1 MDEKL
6 KALNLANFLLGCTGY
21 SICLVCSVSMLIT
34 ILRKKLKIQMITSL
48 LIIQVSIALLAISM
62 YSLLYSEIKTEKN
75 IVQARIGLLVILTI
89 FMISVNLK
97 HWIYTMKLWRLANT
111 LKQMIDGNEHK
122 NIIIKYEVQIYRAV
136 IILSFSVPLILFV
149 VWIVFM

>member
-34 ILRKKLKIQMITSL
+34 IIRKKLKIQMITSL

-62 YSLLYSEIKTEKN
+62 YSLLYSKTKTEKN
-75 IVQARIGLLVILTI
+75 Y
-89 FMISVNLK
+89 FK
-97 HWIYTMKLWRLANT
+97 KL
-111 LKQMIDGNEHK
+111 Q
-122 NIIIKYEVQIYRAV
+122 RA
-136 IILSFSVPLILFV
+136 LSENSEIQSNK
-149 VWIVFM
+149 

>member
-6 KALNLANFLLGCTGY
+6 KALNLANFILGFTGY

-62 YSLLYSEIKTEKN
+62 YSLLYSKIKTEKN
-75 IVQARIGLLVILTI
+75 KVQASIGFFVTLTI
-89 FMISVNLK
+89 FMISVSLK

>member
-1 MDEKL
+1 MVEKL
-6 KALNLANFLLGCTGY
+6 KALNLANFILGFTGY

-34 ILRKKLKIQMITSL
+34 IIRKKLKIQMITSL

-62 YSLLYSEIKTEKN
+62 YSLLYSKIKTEKN
-75 IVQARIGLLVILTI
+75 IVQARIGFLVTLTI

-111 LKQMIDGNEHK
+111 LK
-122 NIIIKYEVQIYRAV
+122 
-136 IILSFSVPLILFV
+136 
-149 VWIVFM
+149 